1 MILFCQVSRVRQ
13 RGFTVEFLI
22 DFDNSKRKYERA
34 IDVSGSTNIRIGSD
48 SSSQIKL
55 NSTYIKNDLIELQ
68 RSAKGYDLRI
78 KQTTYGVY
86 LNGSKVTNNCTVK
99 NGDFF
104 SVSDFIF
111 YYKNSVIWTEIRDGL
126 TVNGLSF
133 ADYPNPN
140 NYPKFSRNTRVRTV
154 LNKDKIEVL
163 DPPAKP
169 QKQDL
174 IY

>member
-1 MILFCQVSRVRQ
+1 M
-13 RGFTVEFLI
+13 
-22 DFDNSKRKYERA
+22 
-34 IDVSGSTNIRIGSD
+34 
-48 SSSQIKL
+48 
-55 NSTYIKNDLIELQ
+55 
-68 RSAKGYDLRI
+68 
-78 KQTTYGVY
+78 
-86 LNGSKVTNNCTVK
+86 K